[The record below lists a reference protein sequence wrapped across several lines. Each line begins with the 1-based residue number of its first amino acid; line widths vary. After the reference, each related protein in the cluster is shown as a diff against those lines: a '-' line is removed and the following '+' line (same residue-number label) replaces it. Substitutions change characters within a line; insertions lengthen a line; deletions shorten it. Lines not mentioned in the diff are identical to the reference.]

1 VDDYNLFMTSV
12 GHRKLTVLLILVTGF
27 AVGGFTRA
35 ATVASAQDN
44 PWVKPAE
51 AFKILGPIHYVGT
64 EDLAVYLIAT
74 PEGHIV
80 IDGGVNGSIPAIEG
94 SIRALGFKPEDIKIL
109 LTTQAHYDHVASMAH
124 FQRLSKARVEVM
136 AGDAPLLESGG
147 KKDYLAAE
155 WGERALFEP
164 VKPARL
170 LKDGD
175 KVTLGGVT
183 LTARHTP
190 GHTPGCTTFMMDV
203 TDGGR
208 TYNVVFP
215 GSMTI
220 NPGTRLVG
228 KESYPG
234 IARDYAHSLDFLESL
249 KPDIVLMAH
258 ASAFGLAEKRD
269 RLKKDPSSNPFGDIA
284 GYRAW
289 IAAARANLQKQVKEQ
304 QAPVGATKQ

>member
-1 VDDYNLFMTSV
+1 
-12 GHRKLTVLLILVTGF
+12 LTVVLILATFIG
-27 AVGGFTRA
+27 VGAFSPA
-35 ATVASAQDN
+35 AAQVN
-44 PWVKPAE
+44 PSWEKPAE

-80 IDGGVNGSIPAIEG
+80 IDGGVKGAIPAIEG
-94 SIRALGFKPEDIKIL
+94 SIRALGFKPEDIKLL

-147 KKDYLAAE
+147 RTDYLFSR
-155 WGERALFEP
+155 WGESSLFDP
-164 VKPARL
+164 VKPTRIL
-170 LKDGD
+170 NDGD
-175 KVTLGGVT
+175 KVSLGGVT

-190 GHTPGCTTFMMDV
+190 GHTPGCTTFITEI

-208 TYNVVFP
+208 TYTVVFP

-228 KESYPG
+228 EESYPG
-234 IARDYAHSLDFLESL
+234 IASDYARSLDLLESL
-249 KPDIVLMAH
+249 KPDVVLMAH
-258 ASAFGLAEKRD
+258 ASAFDLAGKRD
-269 RLKKDPSSNPFGDIA
+269 RLKKDPSSQPFVDVS
-284 GYRAW
+284 GYRAM
-289 IAAARANLQKQVKEQ
+289 ISAKRADLLKELKAQQAAAAT
-304 QAPVGATKQ
+304 APAAAPKK

>member
-1 VDDYNLFMTSV
+1 LAVILFL
-12 GHRKLTVLLILVTGF
+12 LTTIG
-27 AVGGFTRA
+27 VGGFTPVPA
-35 ATVASAQDN
+35 AAQGKS
-44 PWVKPAE
+44 PWENPAE

-80 IDGGVNGSIPAIEG
+80 IDGGVTGSIPAIEG
-94 SIRALGFKPEDIKIL
+94 SMRSLGFKPEDIKIL

-136 AGDAPLLESGG
+136 AGDAKLLESGG
-147 KKDYLAAE
+147 KTDYLAAE
-155 WGERALFEP
+155 WGAKAQFDP
-164 VKPARL
+164 VKATRI

-190 GHTPGCTTFMMDV
+190 GHTPGCTTFIMDV

-234 IARDYAHSLDFLESL
+234 IASDYARSLDFLESL

-258 ASAFGLAEKRD
+258 ASAFDLAGKRD
-269 RLKKDPSSNPFGDIA
+269 RLKKAPSSNPFADVT
-284 GYRAW
+284 GYRAM
-289 IAAARANLQKQVKEQ
+289 IAAKRADLQKQVKEQ
-304 QAPVGATKQ
+304 QEATR

>member
-1 VDDYNLFMTSV
+1 M
-12 GHRKLTVLLILVTGF
+12 
-27 AVGGFTRA
+27 GGFTPAISVAPA
-35 ATVASAQDN
+35 AAQGSAQDN

-80 IDGGVNGSIPAIEG
+80 IDGGVTGSIPAIEG
-94 SIRALGFKPEDIKIL
+94 SMRALGFKPEDIRIL

-124 FQRLSKARVEVM
+124 FQRVSKARVEVM
-136 AGDAPLLESGG
+136 EGDAKLLESGG
-147 KKDYLAAE
+147 RTDYLAAQ
-155 WGERALFEP
+155 WGEKAQFDP
-164 VKPARL
+164 VKPTRL

-190 GHTPGCTTFMMDV
+190 GHTPGCTTFIMDV
-203 TDGGR
+203 TEGSR

-220 NPGTRLVG
+220 NAGTRLAG

-234 IARDYAHSLDFLESL
+234 IARDYARSLDFLESL

-258 ASAFGLAEKRD
+258 ASAFDLAGKRD
-269 RLKKDPSSNPFGDIA
+269 RLKKDPSSNPFSDDA
-284 GYRAW
+284 GYRAM
-289 IAAARANLQKQVKEQ
+289 IAAKRADLQKQVKEQ
-304 QAPVGATKQ
+304 QEATR

>member
-1 VDDYNLFMTSV
+1 MTRV
-12 GHRKLTVLLILVTGF
+12 GPRKLAIILFLLTGI
-27 AVGGFTRA
+27 AMGGFTPAPA
-35 ATVASAQDN
+35 AAQGNSAWEN
-44 PWVKPAE
+44 PAE

-80 IDGGVNGSIPAIEG
+80 IDGGVKGAIPAIEG
-94 SIRALGFKPEDIKIL
+94 SIRSLGFKPEDIKVL

-136 AGDAPLLESGG
+136 APDAGILESGG
-147 KKDYLAAE
+147 ATDYLAAE
-155 WGERALFEP
+155 WGERARFEP
-164 VKPARL
+164 VKATRL

-190 GHTPGCTTFMMDV
+190 GHTPGCTTFIMDV

-234 IARDYAHSLDFLESL
+234 IARDYARSLDFLESL
-249 KPDIVLMAH
+249 KPDITLLAH
-258 ASAFGLAEKRD
+258 ASAFDLAAKRD
-269 RLKKDPSSNPFGDIA
+269 RLKKDPSSNPFADDA
-284 GYRAW
+284 GYRKM
-289 IAAARANLQKQVKEQ
+289 IAAKRADLQKLLKEQ
-304 QAPVGATKQ
+304 QAAGGATKQ

>member
-1 VDDYNLFMTSV
+1 MAIFLFL
-12 GHRKLTVLLILVTGF
+12 LTLIG
-27 AVGGFTRA
+27 AGGFTPA
-35 ATVASAQDN
+35 AAQDLAPDN

-80 IDGGVNGSIPAIEG
+80 IDGGVKGSIPAIEG

-109 LTTQAHYDHVASMAH
+109 LTTQAHYDHVASMAY

-136 AGDAPLLESGG
+136 AGDAKLLESGG
-147 KKDYLAAE
+147 EADYLAAE
-155 WGERALFEP
+155 WGAKARFER
-164 VKPARL
+164 VKATRI

-190 GHTPGCTTFMMDV
+190 GHTPGCTTFIMDV
-203 TDGGR
+203 PAGGR
-208 TYNVVFP
+208 AYNVVFP

-220 NPGTRLVG
+220 NSGTRLVG

-234 IARDYAHSLDFLESL
+234 IARDYARSLDFLESL
-249 KPDIVLMAH
+249 KPDIILMAH
-258 ASAFGLAEKRD
+258 ASAFDLPAKRD
-269 RLKKDPSSNPFGDIA
+269 RLKKDPSSNPFGDVA

-289 IAAARANLQKQVKEQ
+289 IAANRANLQKQIKEQ
-304 QAPVGATKQ
+304 EASR